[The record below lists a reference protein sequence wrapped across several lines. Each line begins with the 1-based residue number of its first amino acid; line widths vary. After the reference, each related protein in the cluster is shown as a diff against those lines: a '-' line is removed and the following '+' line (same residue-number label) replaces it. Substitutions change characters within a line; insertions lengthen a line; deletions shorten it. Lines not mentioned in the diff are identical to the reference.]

1 MSWLIANDVT
11 EGRRHLNLSVWP
23 NDDPVRAAKLL
34 DKMSDA
40 IGTGEMPL
48 DKYTK
53 LHADA
58 RLTEVQ
64 RKELTDWLDGESVRL
79 ESGPGK

>member
-1 MSWLIANDVT
+1 
-11 EGRRHLNLSVWP
+11 
-23 NDDPVRAAKLL
+23 LL

-58 RLTEVQ
+58 RLTEAQ
-64 RKELTDWLDGESVRL
+64 RKELTDWLDGESAQL
-79 ESGPGK
+79 KSGTGK